1 MIPENAKSLFSKEK
15 HNVYLL
21 KRDIQCKVLIVP
33 PDCQCQNSAF
43 VSCSLC
49 SISSQFYPQS
59 RLEFKISLCLFQYKK
74 PFFSR
79 KLPAVARTLD
89 CQGHQE
95 TAFTAD
101 WWAVMLCSGL
111 SRACNILNLNP
122 SKLLKIVVEFK
133 DCVAGPFSKKWPSP
147 RFFHQPANPKAEHSC
162 HCPRWQGC
170 DHLSTKLSDRY
181 QCLRESKSGQDCLSA
196 KQEGAHLTHK
206 PPVCAQSVCPPG
218 VPQP

>member
-1 MIPENAKSLFSKEK
+1 MQSVDSSTWLPVSKLCICVMLAVF
-15 HNVYLL
+15 HILT
-21 KRDIQCKVLIVP
+21 VLSTVP
-33 PDCQCQNSAF
+33 PGIQD
-43 VSCSLC
+43 
-49 SISSQFYPQS
+49 
-59 RLEFKISLCLFQYKK
+59 K
-74 PFFSR
+74 PMPLSVQETFFSR